1 MPKESHVPFS
11 ARYAALKGVHYAFET
26 GEGDAMETEVTKK
39 LFTVQDYYRMAQAG
53 ILRPEDRVELIDGEI
68 IEMSPIGYRHAVCV
82 SRMSTM
88 FLRTLGERV
97 TLQPQVPLRLS
108 KWTEPQP
115 DIVLCKPRA
124 DFYLSKRPVPAE
136 DVLLTLEVSDTS
148 LSKDQKLKPPKY
160 AEAGICEYWVADL
173 RNNILYVYR
182 NPNRT
187 AFDTILIFH
196 PGDAVSLLAFPD
208 INFRVDE
215 LLSTD
220 CEIPVDEL

>member
-68 IEMSPIGYRHAVCV
+68 IEMSPMGYRHALCV
-82 SRMSTM
+82 GRIT
-88 FLRTLGERV
+88 TLFIRAFGDRV
-97 TLQPQVPLRLS
+97 TLQPQNPLRLS

-115 DIVLCKPRA
+115 DIVLFKPRA
-124 DFYLSKRPVPAE
+124 DFYEKKRPTPA
-136 DVLLTLEVSDTS
+136 DVLLTVEVSDTS
-148 LSKDQKLKPPKY
+148 LSKDQKIKLPKY
-160 AEAGICEYWVADL
+160 AEAGISEYWIGDL
-173 RNNILYVYR
+173 RHNILYVYR
-182 NPNRT
+182 SPKGKSY
-187 AFDTILIFH
+187 DTILTFH
-196 PGDAVSLLAFPD
+196 PGDSVSVFAFPD

-215 LLSTD
+215 LLSSN